1 MPAVSQSQQALMGQA
16 YAVKKG
22 ALEPAEIDGKYRKKI
37 VGIAKGMTKSDLKD
51 FAETKHKGLP
61 KRKHVKEYHTWASN
75 QVAQGSGHY
84 YAFSKDQRDPLIQ
97 SFMRFIEKKEKKK
110 AVDEE
115 FSAPAASATNTPGMG
130 NVAPP
135 AVGIKGSGDTFGATS
150 ASSKKKRRTNN
161 YGAWLKLKAKNG

>member
-1 MPAVSQSQQALMGQA
+1 MGQA

-22 ALEPAEIDGKYRKKI
+22 ELEPDEIDGKYRKKI
-37 VGIAKGMTKSDLKD
+37 VGIAKGMKKSDLKD

-61 KRKHVKEYHTWASN
+61 KRKHVEEYNTWTADKI
-75 QVAQGSGHY
+75 AQGSGTY

-115 FSAPAASATNTPGMG
+115 FSAPAASVTNTPGMG
-130 NVAPP
+130 NAVP
-135 AVGIKGSGDTFGATS
+135 AGVGTKGSGDTFGATS
-150 ASSKKKRRTNN
+150 ASSKKRKRARK
-161 YGAWLKLKAKNG
+161 YGEWLKSKGKNG